1 MDAQPKTTEKTML
14 LYLADSLVEAQRE
27 LDELTLQLALGK
39 AEAKEK
45 FEEVKK
51 QFRFKLANLK
61 NMLVKQTPM
70 ETYSDVI
77 TKLDDLEK
85 RLNTGVVEN
94 KEMFVAQ
101 RKLIRKSLLAFEDE
115 IKRRLPNNL
124 DAQHFGFEIENFK
137 LKMEILRLRFV
148 LKRFTIQEEFK
159 ENVDE
164 VRRKIIKLTTRARLA
179 IKRSQGNMET
189 IKRKIKKTIKT

>member
-1 MDAQPKTTEKTML
+1 MNAQPKTTEKTML

-179 IKRSQGNMET
+179 IKRSQGNIET
-189 IKRKIKKTIKT
+189 FKRKIKKTIKT